1 VVEVRGER
9 ARRLRVIGVGMG
21 PQHVTA
27 EAAAALRSV
36 DYVLAFAKG
45 EDDPLLDVRTAICR
59 EYGDPPVVVVADPPR
74 DRDDPA
80 DYPAAVREWHEARV
94 AAYRRVLDERPGD
107 VGLLVWGDPSLYDS
121 TLRVVDALAERVT
134 VDVDVVPGI
143 SAPQLLAARH
153 RIVLHEVG
161 RPVHVTTGRRLRAAV
176 EQGQDNIVVMLNRNL
191 DLDGLGDWS
200 IWWGANLGTPSEAL
214 VAGRVGEVRA
224 EIESARELV
233 RAGAGWVMDV
243 YLLRRSP

>member
-1 VVEVRGER
+1 
-9 ARRLRVIGVGMG
+9 MG

-45 EDDPLLDVRTAICR
+45 DDDPLLEVRTAICR

-94 AAYRRVLDERPGD
+94 ASYAEALREHPGD

-121 TLRVVDALAERVT
+121 TLRLVDALAGRAGL
-134 VDVDVVPGI
+134 DVSVIPGI

-161 RPVHVTTGRRLRAAV
+161 RPVHVTTGRRLRKAV
-176 EQGQDNIVVMLNRNL
+176 TQGQDNIVVMLNRTL
-191 DLDGLGDWS
+191 DLDGLEDWS
-200 IWWGANLGTPSEAL
+200 IWWGANLGTASESL
-214 VAGRVGEVRA
+214 VAGRVGVVRA
-224 EIESARELV
+224 EIDLARDRV
-233 RAGAGWVMDV
+233 RADAGWVMDV
-243 YLLRRSP
+243 YLLRRPS